1 MIDELQCLVL
11 LLSVKA
17 DEDLGDFINS
27 VIIDII
33 ESRGGYILT
42 VDISPKIHYNLG
54 DNRCIGDI
62 YEII

>member
-1 MIDELQCLVL
+1 M
-11 LLSVKA
+11 KA

-27 VIIDII
+27 VIIVII

-54 DNRCIGDI
+54 DNRYIGDL